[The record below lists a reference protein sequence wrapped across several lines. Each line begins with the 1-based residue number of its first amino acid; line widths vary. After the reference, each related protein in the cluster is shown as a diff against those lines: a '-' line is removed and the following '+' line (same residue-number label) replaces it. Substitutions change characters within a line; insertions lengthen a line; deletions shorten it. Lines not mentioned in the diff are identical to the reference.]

1 MLKGGAILTLLI
13 GVVTLPF
20 LVRADQSRELETKA
34 LDRKLEE
41 SDRAPALSALGRID
55 PRRAAAVASNLLQ
68 DPQPHVRLAAARIC
82 MRAGN
87 ENGERALTAMLKD
100 PGLEPGFRGLAALAL
115 GRERSK
121 AGHSEILRVATEE
134 TETARAAAR
143 QRLPL
148 RTHLIEALAEYR
160 QPADFPVAASLFRA
174 DYYSGAVELIG
185 LFGLS
190 EAQPILREALAR
202 EKNAGSVIAVNVA
215 LSRSGGD
222 DGVRFVRELIRRTA
236 NIKGVSGGIDLRQE
250 DPLSGRLGGDL
261 LRQLGDS
268 PADKQFLPDV
278 LWLLR
283 QSPCDSCLTAWG
295 AVARIGISGHEDEI
309 VEIALSVPA
318 ADRDRALQALAYSG
332 ASTHVKRLAKEAGMI
347 PAGDAYLKR
356 HEEGADR
363 EWFKARSRLLD

>member
-1 MLKGGAILTLLI
+1 MFRSVAILTFLIGMATLPLLI
-13 GVVTLPF
+13 GVDESTG
-20 LVRADQSRELETKA
+20 LVAKA
-34 LDRKLEE
+34 RDKKLEE
-41 SDRAPALSALGRID
+41 SERAPALSRLSRID
-55 PRRAAAVASNLLQ
+55 PGRAVSVASELLE
-68 DPQPHVRLAAARIC
+68 DPQPYVRLAAARIC
-82 MRAGN
+82 MRAGK

-100 PGLEPGFRGLAALAL
+100 PTLEPGFRGLAALAL

-121 AGHSEILRVATEE
+121 AGHSEILRVATGE
-134 TETARAAAR
+134 TEAAHAAAR
-143 QRLPL
+143 QRLAL

-174 DYYSGAVELIG
+174 DYYSGAVEPIG
-185 LFGLS
+185 LFGLT
-190 EAQPILREALAR
+190 EAQPVLREALSR

-222 DGVRFVRELIRRTA
+222 DGVRFVRDLIRRTA
-236 NIKGVSGGIDLRQE
+236 NLKGVSGGIDLRQE

-261 LRQLGDS
+261 LRQLGHS
-268 PADKQFLPDV
+268 PADKRFLPDV

-283 QSPCDSCLTAWG
+283 QSPCNSCLTAWG

-318 ADRDRALQALAYSG
+318 ADRDRALQVLAYSG
-332 ASTHVKRLAKEAGMI
+332 ANAHVKKLAKEVGMMA
-347 PAGDAYLKR
+347 AGDAYLKR
-356 HEEGADR
+356 HEEGVDR